1 MYGYIFE
8 TTNKNTGE
16 TYIGKRYSVK
26 FDKKFFGIDES
37 LIEKYGKDA
46 FTVKMVRAFEE
57 QEVLDYVFNE
67 MMKAR
72 KPVKKVE
79 EKKEEPKVE
88 EPKEEVKPRKKRAK
102 ATEE

>member
-8 TTNKNTGE
+8 TTNVNTGE
-16 TYIGKRYSVK
+16 TYLGKRYSVK

-37 LIEKYGKDA
+37 IIEKYGKEA

-57 QEVLDYVFNE
+57 QEVLDYVFDE

-72 KPVKKVE
+72 KPAKKEAPVVE
-79 EKKEEPKVE
+79 EKEE
-88 EPKEEVKPRKKRAK
+88 KPRKKRTK
-102 ATEE
+102 AVEEE

>member
-8 TTNKNTGE
+8 TTNVNTGE
-16 TYIGKRYSVK
+16 TYLGKRYSVK

-37 LIEKYGKDA
+37 LIEKYGKEA

-57 QEVLDYVFNE
+57 QEVLDYVFDE

-72 KPVKKVE
+72 KPAKKEAPVVE
-79 EKKEEPKVE
+79 EKEE
-88 EPKEEVKPRKKRAK
+88 KPRKKRTK
-102 ATEE
+102 AVEEE

>member
-8 TTNKNTGE
+8 TTNVNTGE
-16 TYIGKRYSVK
+16 TYLGKRYSVK

-37 LIEKYGKDA
+37 IIEKYGKEA

-57 QEVLDYVFNE
+57 QEVLDYVFDE

-72 KPVKKVE
+72 KPAKKEAPVVE
-79 EKKEEPKVE
+79 EKEE
-88 EPKEEVKPRKKRAK
+88 KPRKKRAK
-102 ATEE
+102 AVEEE

>member
-37 LIEKYGKDA
+37 LIEKYGKEA

-57 QEVLDYVFNE
+57 QEVLDYVFDE

-72 KPVKKVE
+72 KPV
-79 EKKEEPKVE
+79 KKEEPKVE

>member
-8 TTNKNTGE
+8 TTNVNTGE
-16 TYIGKRYSVK
+16 TYLGKRYSVK

-37 LIEKYGKDA
+37 LIEKYGKEA

-57 QEVLDYVFNE
+57 QEVLDFVFDE

-79 EKKEEPKVE
+79 EPVEKESKAEA
-88 EPKEEVKPRKKRAK
+88 KPRKKRAK
-102 ATEE
+102 AVEEE

>member
-8 TTNKNTGE
+8 TTNVNTGE
-16 TYIGKRYSVK
+16 TYLGKRYSVK

-37 LIEKYGKDA
+37 IIEKYGKEA

-72 KPVKKVE
+72 KPIKKEAPVVE
-79 EKKEEPKVE
+79 EKEE
-88 EPKEEVKPRKKRAK
+88 KPRKKRTK
-102 ATEE
+102 AVEEE